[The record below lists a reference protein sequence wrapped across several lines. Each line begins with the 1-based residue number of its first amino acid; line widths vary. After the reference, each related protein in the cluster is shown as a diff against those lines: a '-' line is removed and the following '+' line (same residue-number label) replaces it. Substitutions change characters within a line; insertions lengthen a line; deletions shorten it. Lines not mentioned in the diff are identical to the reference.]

1 MISLLGIFDA
11 PPDWSKGTIYC
22 IGQKSD
28 SWSKPGSYRLSD
40 IPEQHRETLASIV
53 KGFTTLSN
61 EWYCTQFWA
70 AFSYR
75 METVEP
81 ESGEQ
86 ESTRVP
92 GIAIRMECRHKDTG
106 ALRLL
111 APKDNPALWLTDS
124 ASMALYSALCGD

>member
-28 SWSKPGSYRLSD
+28 KWSKPDSYRLSD
-40 IPEQHRETLASIV
+40 IPEEHQATLAAIV
-53 KGFTTLSN
+53 KGFTVLSD
-61 EWYCTQFWA
+61 EWHCTQFWA
-70 AFSYR
+70 ALSYR
-75 METVEP
+75 LETTETEP
-81 ESGEQ
+81 GEQ
-86 ESTRVP
+86 ESKRIP

-111 APKDNPALWLTDS
+111 TPKDNPSLWLADS
-124 ASMALYSALCGD
+124 GSLALYSALCDD

>member
-28 SWSKPGSYRLSD
+28 SWSKPDSYRLSD

-53 KGFTTLSN
+53 KGFTMLSD

-75 METVEP
+75 METVES
-81 ESGEQ
+81 ESGE
-86 ESTRVP
+86 
-92 GIAIRMECRHKDTG
+92 
-106 ALRLL
+106 
-111 APKDNPALWLTDS
+111 
-124 ASMALYSALCGD
+124 